1 MTPTEVLDRLREE
14 LELPFFQVKVEEK
27 MFSEEDYQQFKSD
40 LLRYFDEYVRNVEN

>member
-14 LELPFFQVKVEEK
+14 LELPFFQVKVEDK
-27 MFSEEDYQQFKSD
+27 TFTEEDYQQFKGD